1 MSVCNYVDRIG
12 KSLLEDILNEL
23 RFEDAART
31 KPNEVTLNIT
41 KVRYRQTLKCSMQDA
56 SDRAVT
62 MITLNV
68 SMSVIDLDL
77 DLVEDGLGTHKEL
90 TRLRTGTPHQCR
102 RTIPLD
108 RNLVI
113 TSGQEIYNRQIAR

>member
-12 KSLLEDILNEL
+12 KSLLEDILNQL

-31 KPNEVTLNIT
+31 KPNEITLNIT
-41 KVRYRQTLKCSMQDA
+41 RVGCRQTLKCSMQDA

-68 SMSVIDLDL
+68 SVSVIDLDL
-77 DLVEDGLGTHKEL
+77 DLVED
-90 TRLRTGTPHQCR
+90 
-102 RTIPLD
+102 
-108 RNLVI
+108 
-113 TSGQEIYNRQIAR
+113 